1 MIMNTRAIIFSLAA
15 VLALTSC
22 GNAKKVAY
30 FQDANDSTDFVVAK
44 FDKIRFQPDDKL
56 VIIVN
61 SRDANLT
68 NLFNLPYIT
77 QRIGSSAEAS
87 YNYSQGVCG
96 YTIDSKGNIDFPVL
110 GNIHI
115 AGLTRNEVED
125 HIKNLLVSNQL
136 VQDPVVTCDYMN
148 LHVSVM
154 GEVMKPGRYNID
166 HDSYTITDAL
176 AAAGDLQIFAK
187 RDNIKV
193 MRTVNGVQKTYEVDL
208 TSDEKLLS
216 SPVYYLQQNDI
227 VYVSPNDMRSRQST
241 VNGNNV
247 LSTSFWISIASLAA
261 TIMTAVSVLLR

>member
-1 MIMNTRAIIFSLAA
+1 MNTKTILFALAA

-22 GNAKKVAY
+22 GSLKKVAY

-61 SRDANLT
+61 SRDINLT

-77 QRIGSSAEAS
+77 QRLGTPAEAS
-87 YNYSQGVCG
+87 TSYSQGVSG
-96 YTIDSKGNIDFPVL
+96 YTIDSKGDIDFPVL
-110 GNIHI
+110 GKVHI
-115 AGLTRNEVED
+115 AGLTRGEVED
-125 HIKNLLVSNQL
+125 HIKNLLVSNRL

-166 HDSYTITDAL
+166 NDSYTITDAI
-176 AAAGDLQIFAK
+176 AAAGDLQIFAR
-187 RDNIKV
+187 RDNVKV
-193 MRTVNGVQKTYEVDL
+193 MRKIDGVQKTFEVDL
-208 TSDEKLLS
+208 TSSESLLS
-216 SPVYYLQQNDI
+216 SPVYYLQQNDVI
-227 VYVSPNDMRSRQST
+227 YVSPNEMRARQST

-261 TIMTAVSVLLR
+261 TIMTAISVLLK